1 MRPRDTLEGRS
12 RIGGMIDRVGSISLP
27 RKLHIQIIYYLSRII
42 YFTQLPVLDSFLNI
56 PLAHTFFRNHAP
68 FKNSSFSDIAHIF
81 IYINRA
87 SFLLQHAFVAQLARA
102 PVSYCLNK
110 SKICRYLEVMSSSL
124 IESKSLSLFLRSL
137 L

>member
-12 RIGGMIDRVGSISLP
+12 RIGGMIDRLGSISLP
-27 RKLHIQIIYYLSRII
+27 RKLHIQIIYYLRII

-56 PLAHTFFRNHAP
+56 PLAH
-68 FKNSSFSDIAHIF
+68 KNSSFSDIAYIC
-81 IYINRA
+81 IYTNRA
-87 SFLLQHAFVAQLARA
+87 SFLPQHAFVAQLARA

-124 IESKSLSLFLRSL
+124 IESKSLF
-137 L
+137 